1 MEDLTIMEDL
11 ITDHIEEEAEA
22 DYMAWKKIIIQISYM
37 YRRIIKYKSTEK
49 SVLLYLEQYEFV
61 LS

>member
-11 ITDHIEEEAEA
+11 ITDHIEEEA

-49 SVLLYLEQYEFV
+49 SVLLYLEQYELV